1 MFLSVT
7 NCLVNPIVL
16 HGTKA
21 KVILCQRLN
30 VYGAGKEPNDPQYL
44 RGFESSVDDLEHPSI
59 SSGKDWQGETTE
71 VVVPSFFPP
80 GSICLLKT
88 WVESFDETIDDLV
101 RSGADEAMSSLSLV
115 DLNAVLY
122 RCEGEERDL
131 SNGKDGAYNV
141 PGYGSLI
148 YCGLEGWIFPLRD
161 IVKENN
167 LAHPLCNHL
176 RQGYW
181 ALEYTASRLK
191 KISAALPGVAKPEKW
206 LEERFQKAKKVPSFL
221 APKLFA
227 IVIITAYTAARHRA
241 LSLLGENI
249 QHGTEFVQNLA
260 MTSIQL
266 HGKVFST
273 SLNPHDNVPCLA
285 AGLPHFS
292 FDYMRCWGRDV
303 CISARGLFLGTGRFE
318 DAKAHILAFAAMLKH
333 GMIPNLLDAGRRP
346 RYNSRD
352 SIWWFLQL
360 IQDYT
365 KIVPDGLSLLNE
377 RVKRRF
383 PLDDEFVWADDPK
396 AYSYESGVMD
406 IIHEALSRHAN
417 GLHFREAHAGVG
429 LDSQMT
435 DKGFN
440 IDIYVDWETGLVFGG
455 SPFNCGT
462 WMDKMGESEKAGN
475 RGIPGT
481 PRDGAAIEITGL
493 LKSTLRWVDELW
505 GKGIFKYEGVTIQ
518 RKSNVSYCL
527 MSRNGRIFKAY
538 QVERMG

>member
-1 MFLSVT
+1 
-7 NCLVNPIVL
+7 
-16 HGTKA
+16 
-21 KVILCQRLN
+21 
-30 VYGAGKEPNDPQYL
+30 
-44 RGFESSVDDLEHPSI
+44 
-59 SSGKDWQGETTE
+59 
-71 VVVPSFFPP
+71 
-80 GSICLLKT
+80 
-88 WVESFDETIDDLV
+88 
-101 RSGADEAMSSLSLV
+101 
-115 DLNAVLY
+115 
-122 RCEGEERDL
+122 
-131 SNGKDGAYNV
+131 
-141 PGYGSLI
+141 
-148 YCGLEGWIFPLRD
+148 
-161 IVKENN
+161 
-167 LAHPLCNHL
+167 
-176 RQGYW
+176 
-181 ALEYTASRLK
+181 LEYTASRLK

-227 IVIITAYTAARHRA
+227 IVMITAYTAARHRA

-365 KIVPDGLSLLNE
+365 KIVPNGLSLLKE

-396 AYSYESGVMD
+396 AYSYESSVMD

-518 RKSNVSYCL
+518 RESSVL
-527 MSRNGRIFKAY
+527 HFLISRNGRILKAC